1 MFPEL
6 TAFQRFSTLKMEF
19 TIVGYFNRT
28 FNQSF
33 KRDIYEI
40 DLNIS
45 FNETIWVGNICSLI
59 INPYILFRQGSLF
72 LRAKK

>member
-1 MFPEL
+1 
-6 TAFQRFSTLKMEF
+6 MEF

-45 FNETIWVGNICSLI
+45 FNETIWVGNICSMI
-59 INPYILFRQGSLF
+59 INPYILFRPCSLF